1 MFFPHLFGF
10 LFTNA
15 PSPSLPVIPWH
26 EASIF
31 QIPSDPDPQVQV
43 IVNQYLQTLASLG
56 LSNNKQGIWIQSD
69 WAILAD
75 NQGKI
80 PAPAASLTKIAT
92 TIASIDKWGLN
103 HRFLTKIYRT
113 GEINNGVLQGDLVV
127 EYGGDPLFVWEEAIA
142 LGSKL
147 QQLGIIK
154 VTGDLIIIGNWQM
167 NYEENSI
174 KSGELLKQAL
184 NQKKWSIIIEKQY
197 QETKNKPLPP
207 NIQIEGI
214 VKKGDAEGTLR
225 ARIPDKTQLLLTHQ
239 SLTLREILRSMNVYS
254 NNKIAESLAQQ
265 IGNGAKLSQITAK
278 IANVATEEILLQNGS
293 GLGVDNRISPR
304 AVCRMLMTLETQLE
318 GSNINIGDLFPVA
331 GVDKKGTVEYRNIP
345 YGIPTKT
352 GTLSVVSALAG
363 VIPTD
368 ERNHIYFAIINYGN
382 DIEDLRKKQ
391 DILLRNLEQHWTFKP
406 LIPTKSI
413 DIYFGDI
420 QRNL

>member
-1 MFFPHLFGF
+1 MFLSHLLGF
-10 LFTNA
+10 FFTSA
-15 PSPSLPVIPWH
+15 QPPSLPTISWH

-43 IVNQYLQTLASLG
+43 IVGQYLQTLAREG
-56 LSNNKQGIWIQSD
+56 LSTNKQGIWVQSD

-92 TIASIDKWGLN
+92 TIASIDTWGLN
-103 HRFLTKIYRT
+103 HRFVTKIYGT
-113 GEINNGVLQGDLVV
+113 GRINNGILQGDLVV
-127 EYGGDPLFVWEEAIA
+127 EYGGDPLFVWEEAIV

-147 QQLGIIK
+147 QQLGINKIE
-154 VTGDLIIIGNWQM
+154 GNLILVGNWQM
-167 NYEENSI
+167 NYEENPV

-184 NQKKWSIIIEKQY
+184 NEKKWSGIIKKQY
-197 QETKNKPLPP
+197 QEMKDKPLPP
-207 NIQIEGI
+207 NIQIEGT
-214 VKKGDAEGTLR
+214 VKKIDSLPRNTE
-225 ARIPDKTQLLLTHQ
+225 LLLTHQ

-254 NNKIAESLAQQ
+254 NNKIAESLAQR
-265 IGNGAKLSQITAK
+265 IGGGAKVAQIAAK
-278 IANVATEEILLQNGS
+278 MANVPREEILLHNGS

-304 AVCRMLMTLETQLE
+304 GACRMLMALESQLE

-363 VIPTD
+363 VIPTT
-368 ERNHIYFAIINYGN
+368 ERNHVYFAVINYGS
-382 DIEDLRKKQ
+382 DIEDLRTKQ

-406 LIPTKSI
+406 LLPTKSI
-413 DIYFGDI
+413 DISFGDN
-420 QRNL
+420 RL

>member
-1 MFFPHLFGF
+1 MIFAHLLGF

-43 IVNQYLQTLASLG
+43 IVDQYLQTLARLG
-56 LSNNKQGIWIQSD
+56 LSTKKQGIWIQSD
-69 WAILAD
+69 WAILAN

-147 QQLGIIK
+147 QQFGITK

-167 NYEENSI
+167 NYEENPV
-174 KSGELLKQAL
+174 KSGELLKQTL
-184 NQKKWSIIIEKQY
+184 NQKKWSRIIEKQY

-207 NIQIEGI
+207 NIDINGM
-214 VKKGDAEGTLR
+214 VKKNDS
-225 ARIPDKTQLLLTHQ
+225 IPDNTQLLLTHQ

-254 NNKIAESLAQQ
+254 NNKIAESLARQ
-265 IGNGAKLSQITAK
+265 IGSGAKLSQITAK
-278 IANVATEEILLQNGS
+278 IANVPIEEILLQNGS

-318 GSNINIGDLFPVA
+318 GSDINIGDLFPVA
-331 GVDKKGTVEYRNIP
+331 GIDKKGTVEYRNIP

-363 VIPTD
+363 VIPTT
-368 ERNHIYFAIINYGN
+368 ERNHVYFAVINYGS

-406 LIPTKSI
+406 LLPTKSI

-420 QRNL
+420 QRN

>member
-1 MFFPHLFGF
+1 MFLFHLFGF
-10 LFTNA
+10 FFPSA
-15 PSPSLPVIPWH
+15 PPPSLPAISWH

-43 IVNQYLQTLASLG
+43 IVDEYLQTLSRQG
-56 LSNNKQGIWIQSD
+56 LSINKQGIWVQSD

-92 TIASIDKWGLN
+92 TIASIETWGLN
-103 HRFLTKIYRT
+103 HRFVTKIYGT
-113 GEINNGVLQGDLVV
+113 GGINNGILQGDLVV
-127 EYGGDPLFVWEEAIA
+127 EYGGDPLFVWEEAIV
-142 LGSKL
+142 LGNKL
-147 QQLGIIK
+147 QQLGINKIK
-154 VTGDLIIIGNWQM
+154 GNLILVGNWQM
-167 NYEENSI
+167 NYEENPVQ
-174 KSGELLKQAL
+174 SGELLKQAL
-184 NQKKWSIIIEKQY
+184 NEKKWSGIIKKQY
-197 QETKNKPLPP
+197 QEMKDKPSPS
-207 NIQIEGI
+207 NIQIEGT
-214 VKKGDAEGTLR
+214 VKKIDSLPRNTE
-225 ARIPDKTQLLLTHQ
+225 LLLTHQ

-265 IGNGAKLSQITAK
+265 IGGGAKVADIAAK
-278 IANVATEEILLQNGS
+278 IANVPREEILLHNGS

-304 AVCRMLMTLETQLE
+304 AACRMLMALETQLE
-318 GSNINIGDLFPVA
+318 DSNINIGDLFPVA

-363 VIPTD
+363 VIPTT
-368 ERNHIYFAIINYGN
+368 ERNHVYFAVINYGS

-406 LIPTKSI
+406 LLPTKSI
-413 DIYFGDI
+413 DISFGEN
-420 QRNL
+420 RL